1 MSVVASV
8 LFEHRLPQH
17 AREAAHTAL
26 AIYPLVEIHNMTGRQ
41 AYMTGDY
48 TRALADW
55 KQALGLAEETDAE
68 AAARAEIR
76 WRIGTVAMEKV
87 NNSATA
93 IAHFERAIERDPD
106 RFNPLSEKIQSMRSR
121 PIMKAA
127 D

>member
-1 MSVVASV
+1 VQLQEERLSMSVVASV

-26 AIYPLVEIHNMTGRQ
+26 AIYPLVEINNMTGRQ

-68 AAARAEIR
+68 AAIRAALVHESLILFTPR
-76 WRIGTVAMEKV
+76 G
-87 NNSATA
+87 
-93 IAHFERAIERDPD
+93 
-106 RFNPLSEKIQSMRSR
+106 
-121 PIMKAA
+121 
-127 D
+127 